1 MLVLNETVQ
10 DLKTTQQKKHDMEL
24 ELNSLVP
31 RYITST
37 ARPTSG
43 ISAATQNQISN
54 QKCCFPA
61 RVIFYHE
68 LSVARKIQAFSI
80 EAKTFGRC

>member
-1 MLVLNETVQ
+1 
-10 DLKTTQQKKHDMEL
+10 MEL

-68 LSVARKIQAFSI
+68 LSVARKI
-80 EAKTFGRC
+80 